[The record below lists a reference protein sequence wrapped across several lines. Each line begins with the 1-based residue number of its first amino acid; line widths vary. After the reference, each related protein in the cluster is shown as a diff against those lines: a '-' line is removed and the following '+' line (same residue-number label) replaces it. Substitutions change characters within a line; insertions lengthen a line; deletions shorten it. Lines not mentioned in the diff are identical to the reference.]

1 MSVQRKT
8 VVPVI
13 LEKGL
18 ALNGWLGIVLGT
30 KLYFS
35 LTRFLNVVA
44 SHDLYVYDTQCTEPA
59 SRCIKG
65 VNDTS
70 VANTLSLGLNFLF
83 DYRHQLY

>member
-30 KLYFS
+30 KLYFE
-35 LTRFLNVVA
+35 FLPDCLNQQVTYVVMA
-44 SHDLYVYDTQCTEPA
+44 PA
-59 SRCIKG
+59 DG
-65 VNDTS
+65 D
-70 VANTLSLGLNFLF
+70 
-83 DYRHQLY
+83 